1 MVEVK
6 INKNGIVSNEY
17 TSMYEEIA
25 RQKLGD
31 FHDFIKD
38 ASVGRLDRVDWWVS
52 GFTSRNCFNSSLY
65 FSLCSV
71 LLAKRLICQG
81 DNLLISTDSFSLYV
95 IFKRLCR
102 EYSSCVR
109 VRYRGNVLL
118 LMGRYLKSVMVV
130 VAVPLVYF
138 GFWFFGKRKPDLP
151 DREITLLSSYATK
164 EWWSDELDRYFPSL
178 FVWLNEEEKRAVY
191 FYPRLYGV
199 KLKDIYRINYFFR
212 TGFRKTLL
220 REDFLGL
227 RDYIFAWSYF
237 WRMIGCGVP
246 RTSWLGVDVGLIYV
260 KEIFSYNSLYGSMN
274 ALLNYRFIFRLKEKG
289 ILISRFINFFE
300 NQISDKA
307 MHIGFRECYPGK
319 TQVGYEG
326 YSPVTP
332 YYCSYPTRLEWDN
345 NVLPDVLALPGK
357 GHLALVTQYASGFPV
372 VVAPHFRGRNIYNF
386 LLKKTEIDGFKV
398 IIALPHVKDDLI
410 FFVDLLDRI
419 INELSGRVQVIIKP
433 HPIVSVK
440 YVYDLFGEFVG
451 EDDVSLFDGD
461 LYDVLST
468 SNLLIS
474 NASGTLIDSI
484 AMGIPAVLFSIPGK
498 FLHNPIPEEFPS
510 ELWELC
516 RSSSMVVD
524 YIKGL
529 IDEADDGVDRREY
542 LAKNIRSNYYEPVT
556 REGVLG
562 LLGFED

>member
-102 EYSSCVR
+102 EYSRCVR

-199 KLKDIYRINYFFR
+199 KLKDIYRI
-212 TGFRKTLL
+212 
-220 REDFLGL
+220 
-227 RDYIFAWSYF
+227 SS
-237 WRMIGCGVP
+237 C
-246 RTSWLGVDVGLIYV
+246 
-260 KEIFSYNSLYGSMN
+260 SL
-274 ALLNYRFIFRLKEKG
+274 A
-289 ILISRFINFFE
+289 
-300 NQISDKA
+300 
-307 MHIGFRECYPGK
+307 
-319 TQVGYEG
+319 
-326 YSPVTP
+326 
-332 YYCSYPTRLEWDN
+332 
-345 NVLPDVLALPGK
+345 
-357 GHLALVTQYASGFPV
+357 
-372 VVAPHFRGRNIYNF
+372 
-386 LLKKTEIDGFKV
+386 
-398 IIALPHVKDDLI
+398 
-410 FFVDLLDRI
+410 
-419 INELSGRVQVIIKP
+419 
-433 HPIVSVK
+433 
-440 YVYDLFGEFVG
+440 
-451 EDDVSLFDGD
+451 
-461 LYDVLST
+461 
-468 SNLLIS
+468 
-474 NASGTLIDSI
+474 
-484 AMGIPAVLFSIPGK
+484 
-498 FLHNPIPEEFPS
+498 
-510 ELWELC
+510 
-516 RSSSMVVD
+516 
-524 YIKGL
+524 
-529 IDEADDGVDRREY
+529 
-542 LAKNIRSNYYEPVT
+542 
-556 REGVLG
+556 G
-562 LLGFED
+562 LL